1 MVRQWGAARMRS
13 LPNFHRAHRVYE
25 LRYGR
30 TIAHGRLSVPVA
42 WLMSLGRRAPQSKSK
57 SKSKSA
63 FCLSTP
69 CENLLRAPYTRH
81 VAPSRDL
88 VRPGEATRGSR
99 CAGRSALR
107 AQASAHR
114 LARIMSCQFDVRD
127 DLDHQ
132 TLAAF
137 ESTSTSGRSPVRVRR
152 EHVAPEASWKARLAE
167 RLHFC
172 CSCEQ

>member
-1 MVRQWGAARMRS
+1 MLS
-13 LPNFHRAHRVYE
+13 LE
-25 LRYGR
+25 
-30 TIAHGRLSVPVA
+30 
-42 WLMSLGRRAPQSKSK
+42 
-57 SKSKSA
+57 
-63 FCLSTP
+63 CTP

-127 DLDHQ
+127 NLDHQ
-132 TLAAF
+132 TLVAF
-137 ESTSTSGRSPVRVRR
+137 ESTSIRALCATPEFVESISPRRLRGVTACLKIAHVLLMPAIACDGDAAGSVQLHLLPSRAMWMIMCFHAVLGDGRGCMSLVSLRK
-152 EHVAPEASWKARLAE
+152 SKLC
-167 RLHFC
+167 F
-172 CSCEQ
+172 

>member
-1 MVRQWGAARMRS
+1 MGRKEREAKAEPS
-13 LPNFHRAHRVYE
+13 L
-25 LRYGR
+25 
-30 TIAHGRLSVPVA
+30 
-42 WLMSLGRRAPQSKSK
+42 
-57 SKSKSA
+57 
-63 FCLSTP
+63 TP

-127 DLDHQ
+127 NLDHQ
-132 TLAAF
+132 TLVAF
-137 ESTSTSGRSPVRVRR
+137 ESTSIRALCANQSS
-152 EHVAPEASWKARLAE
+152 
-167 RLHFC
+167 
-172 CSCEQ
+172 